1 MNRPQTTIV
10 LAMTADGKITDKA
23 SSPARFGSKEDKL
36 HLEKQISFVDAVIFG
51 AGTLRS
57 YGTTLPITNFQLLEA
72 RKKRSQPPQPFQIV
86 CSASGK
92 IDPQLHFFSQPVPR
106 WLLTTPTG
114 AKFWQTKTEF
124 ERILISGS
132 DRCQEQNADS
142 QSMEW
147 MTILAQL
154 KQLGIDK
161 LAILGGGTLIA
172 SLLAV
177 DAVDEFYLTICP
189 FIFGGQNASTP
200 VEGKGWLQKQGRKL
214 ELISVKQIEQEVF
227 LHYKVIG
234 DW

>member
-10 LAMTADGKITDKA
+10 LAMTADGKITDRE
-23 SSPARFGSKEDKL
+23 SSPARFGSTSDKL

-57 YGTTLPITNFQLLEA
+57 YGTTLPITNLKLLQA
-72 RKKRSQPPQPFQIV
+72 RAKRAQTPQPFQIV

-92 IDPQLHFFSQPVPR
+92 INCQLQFFSQPVPR

-114 AKFWQTKTEF
+114 AKFWQGKPEF
-124 ERILISGS
+124 ERILISQS
-132 DRCQEQNADS
+132 DRQ
-142 QSMEW
+142 MEW
-147 MTILAQL
+147 MAILPQL

-161 LAILGGGTLIA
+161 LAILGGGKLIA

-189 FIFGGQNASTP
+189 FIFGGQSASTP
-200 VEGKGWLQKQGRKL
+200 VGGKGWLQQQGLKL

-227 LHYKVIG
+227 LHYKVIR
-234 DW
+234 D

>member
-1 MNRPQTTIV
+1 MNRPQTSIV
-10 LAMTADGKITDKA
+10 LAMTADGKITDRIL
-23 SSPARFGSKEDKL
+23 SPARFGSQADKL
-36 HLEKQISFVDAVIFG
+36 HLEKQISLVDAVMFG

-57 YGTTLPITNFQLLEA
+57 YGTTLPITNLELLQA

-92 IDPQLHFFSQPVPR
+92 INPQLRFFSQPVPR

-114 AKFWQTKTEF
+114 AKFWQEKTEF
-124 ERILISGS
+124 ERILIWGS
-132 DRCQEQNADS
+132 DRHTKPSSDS
-142 QSMEW
+142 QSVEW

-154 KQLGIDK
+154 KHLGIDK
-161 LAILGGGTLIA
+161 LAILGGGKLIA

-189 FIFGGQNASTP
+189 FIFGGQNAPTP
-200 VEGKGWLQKQGRKL
+200 VEGRGWLQQQGRKL

-227 LHYKVIG
+227 LHYKTI
-234 DW
+234 